1 MMKNRWVV
9 ALAGMLLMM
18 SLGAIYSWSLYTQP
32 LIYSFGWSMMTT
44 TWAFS
49 LAIFFL
55 GLGALAGGRLQD
67 RVGPR
72 KVALAGIAL
81 WGMGKILAGLGTPT
95 FGAGWLYLTYGAMGG
110 FGVGMGYV
118 TPVAVVTKWFP
129 DRRGLGSGIVVTGFG
144 LGAVVY
150 NFVVKSVPSFSTAAA
165 AAAECAKATQSGGF
179 AARML
184 PPEQM
189 HAVLDML
196 TLSGIAFLL
205 VGGLGAW
212 FLVNPPATSP
222 PTGRAHPTSGQGSR
236 SYTTREMLA
245 TRQFYLL
252 WLMLFINV
260 TAGILVISN
269 ALPILQ
275 ELTGASPKVAAAA
288 YGGVALFNALGRVF
302 WGAFSDQIGRRF
314 AYSLI
319 FMLQA
324 GVFFVMGGAHTL
336 FWAVT
341 AYAVILIC
349 YGGGFGTMP
358 SFNADYF
365 GTKHMG
371 ANYGA
376 ILTAWGAAGVVGPLF
391 VAEVK
396 DLSGAFSGA
405 LPAVATMLALA
416 TLLPLVTR
424 TPAPRH
430 GQGASIPATP
440 ARRAGAGS

>member
-18 SLGAIYSWSLYTQP
+18 PLGAIYSWSLYTQP

-44 TWAFS
+44 TCAFS

-55 GLGALAGGRLQD
+55 GLGALAGGHFQD
-67 RVGPR
+67 RVEPR
-72 KVALAGIAL
+72 KVAFAGVAL
-81 WGMGKILAGLGTPT
+81 WGMGNILAGLGTPT
-95 FGAGWLYLTYGAMGG
+95 FGAPWLYLTYGAIGG

-150 NFVVKSVPSFSTAAA
+150 NLVVKSIPSFGTAAA
-165 AAAECAKATQSGGF
+165 AAAEYAKAAESGEF
-179 AARML
+179 MARLL

-196 TLSGIAFLL
+196 TLSGISFLL

-212 FLVNPPATSP
+212 LLVNPPATSP
-222 PTGRAHPTSGQGSR
+222 PTGQAHPTAGLGSD

-245 TRQFYLL
+245 TGQFYLL

-269 ALPILQ
+269 AVPILQ

-302 WGAFSDQIGRRF
+302 WGALSDRIGRRF

-324 GVFFVMGGAHTL
+324 GVFFVMGGAHSL

-341 AYAVILIC
+341 AYAVILLC

-365 GTKHMG
+365 GTHHMG

-376 ILTAWGAAGVVGPLF
+376 ILTAWGVAGVAGPLF

-416 TLLPLVTR
+416 TFLPLVTR
-424 TPAPRH
+424 TPAPRPKPT
-430 GQGASIPATP
+430 S
-440 ARRAGAGS
+440 RRTT

>member
-1 MMKNRWVV
+1 MMTNRWII

-44 TWAFS
+44 TCAFS

-55 GLGALAGGRLQD
+55 GIGALAGGRFQD

-72 KVALAGIAL
+72 KVALAGVAL
-81 WGMGKILAGLGTPT
+81 WGLGNILAGLGTPT

-110 FGVGMGYV
+110 FGVGMAYV

-129 DRRGLGSGIVVTGFG
+129 DRRGLGSGIVVAGFG
-144 LGAVVY
+144 LGAVVC
-150 NFVVKSVPSFSTAAA
+150 NLVVKSISSFSTAAA
-165 AAAECAKATQSGGF
+165 AAAEYAKAAQSGDF
-179 AARML
+179 AAHML
-184 PPEQM
+184 LPEQM

-222 PTGRAHPTSGQGSR
+222 AAGQAHPTPGQGSR

-245 TRQFYLL
+245 TREFYLL

-260 TAGILVISN
+260 AAGILVISN

-288 YGGVALFNALGRVF
+288 YGGVALFNALGRVL
-302 WGAFSDQIGRRF
+302 WGALSDRIGRGF

-319 FMLQA
+319 FVLQA
-324 GVFFVMGGAHTL
+324 GVFFVMGDAHSL

-341 AYAVILIC
+341 AYAVILLC
-349 YGGGFGTMP
+349 YGGGFGIMP
-358 SFNADYF
+358 SFTADYF
-365 GTKHMG
+365 GMKHMG

-376 ILTAWGAAGVVGPLF
+376 ILTAWGAAGVAGPLF

-424 TPAPRH
+424 KPAPSH
-430 GQGASIPATP
+430 G
-440 ARRAGAGS
+440 RVFR